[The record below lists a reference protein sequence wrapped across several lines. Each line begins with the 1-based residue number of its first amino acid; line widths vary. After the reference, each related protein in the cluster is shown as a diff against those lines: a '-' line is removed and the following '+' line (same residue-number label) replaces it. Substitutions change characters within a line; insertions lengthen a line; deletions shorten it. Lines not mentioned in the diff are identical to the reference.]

1 MHEIPNL
8 KIAEKTK
15 SGAGR
20 SGRAMTDEEAIRQAV
35 RNLLARYGQDAARQ
49 AELRADELRAAGDGE
64 GHAMW
69 RAIQNA
75 VASTL
80 KNPSGSLH

>member
-1 MHEIPNL
+1 
-8 KIAEKTK
+8 
-15 SGAGR
+15 
-20 SGRAMTDEEAIRQAV
+20 MTSDETIRQAV

-49 AELRADELRAAGDGE
+49 AELRADELQAAGDAE

-69 RAIQNA
+69 REIQKA
-75 VASTL
+75 VASAL

>member
-1 MHEIPNL
+1 
-8 KIAEKTK
+8 
-15 SGAGR
+15 
-20 SGRAMTDEEAIRQAV
+20 MTDEQAIQQAV

-69 RAIQNA
+69 REIGRA
-75 VASTL
+75 VAVAL